1 MWHGDSDKPAG
12 VIIIVVAVIT
22 IIIIGSSYNSA
33 FRNHV
38 RPSGS
43 LIHATVR
50 RTTRS
55 NLTVGFNSIG
65 YPHKA
70 KRSYVHWDTN
80 NFCGIYRTGT
90 LPNHEQLARH

>member
-12 VIIIVVAVIT
+12 VIIIVVAGIT

-43 LIHATVR
+43 LTHATG
-50 RTTRS
+50 S
-55 NLTVGFNSIG
+55 AHDKIKFNGRLQQYWIPS
-65 YPHKA
+65 
-70 KRSYVHWDTN
+70 
-80 NFCGIYRTGT
+80 
-90 LPNHEQLARH
+90 